1 MAHGEVQPVDGRV
14 LGERGQGRLEVAD
27 RGRRGGDHLP
37 RTEPDAGETAAATQ
51 RAGDDASR
59 EQAEATDNDGGQFA
73 VTSLLIEVSCSR
85 IRRFKMVPV
94 ALIAERLEISLDGES
109 VISSS
114 VAELCAAYENALESA
129 LRADAEL
136 VAG

>member
-37 RTEPDAGETAAATQ
+37 RTEPDAGDTAAAAQ

-59 EQAEATDNDGGQFA
+59 EQTEATDNDGGQFA
-73 VTSLLIEVSCSR
+73 VATLLIDGV
-85 IRRFKMVPV
+85 VPV
-94 ALIAERLEISLDGES
+94 ASSPLRDG
-109 VISSS
+109 
-114 VAELCAAYENALESA
+114 AHG
-129 LRADAEL
+129 AD
-136 VAG
+136 GG